1 MKNFDKWPNAKV
13 VMEHMDNLM
22 WLIGYRPN
30 NGKGWTGYYYDGII
44 KQQKVMINLSW
55 QEARTLCV
63 NVFDTVSMPLYRVV
77 NGVRISADS
86 MMDLDNYIRN
96 HVKEVDVIRQLVY
109 HKKERKIS
117 LVGYNEFKIEG

>member
-30 NGKGWTGYYYDGII
+30 NGKGWTGYYDTRGG
-44 KQQKVMINLSW
+44 QQQAMINLSW

-63 NVFDTVSMPLYRVV
+63 NVFDTVSRPSDRVI
-77 NGVRISADS
+77 NGVRISGYS

-117 LVGYNEFKIEG
+117 LIGYNEFKIEG